1 MALLFP
7 TAGLALLIG
16 TPVYLHAII
25 KLGGIVQAEHPEWVN
40 RRGSLSFFY
49 MGMPRI
55 ADPNAVLGVAFSSRW
70 RTLSSPSAST
80 YVGRIRILLPLLLA
94 VFRAVLVAPAARS
107 PNNSFKADGF
117 AAA

>member
-7 TAGLALLIG
+7 LAGLASLIG

-55 ADPNAVLGVAFSSRW
+55 ADPNVGNAILGVAFSSRW
-70 RTLSSPSAST
+70 RTLNSPSAST
-80 YVGRIRILLPLLLA
+80 YVGRIHILLPLLLV
-94 VFRAVLVAPAARS
+94 VFGAVLVA
-107 PNNSFKADGF
+107 
-117 AAA
+117 AAAHKP

>member
-1 MALLFP
+1 MDLLFP
-7 TAGLALLIG
+7 IAGLVLLIG
-16 TPVYLHAII
+16 IPVYLHAVV

-55 ADPNAVLGVAFSSRW
+55 ADPNVGNAVLGIAFSSRW
-70 RTLSSPSAST
+70 RALSSPSASA

-94 VFRAVLVAPAARS
+94 VFGAVLVA
-107 PNNSFKADGF
+107 
-117 AAA
+117 AAALQP